1 MSPPTL
7 RVRCYLDGFNFYYGV
22 SRGYDIKWIDLE
34 KLFQTILAAHIPNG
48 VAEIEKIFLFTSTV
62 RGEASKR
69 QATYF
74 SALKDY
80 SSCIEIVRGHF
91 SERTKKGPMVT
102 RDDRGKIIDRAGEIV
117 EIMIREKKC
126 TDVNLACKI
135 VDDAHV
141 LASQDDEDKSFDL
154 ACLVSND
161 SDLSSALEIKKRLR
175 QRVILISPRTEDS
188 LSSIS
193 SNLKKYTDKKDR
205 IAVVRKTDVENC
217 LLPRKVGKYTPPDA
231 RGWSVP

>member
-1 MSPPTL
+1 
-7 RVRCYLDGFNFYYGV
+7 
-22 SRGYDIKWIDLE
+22 
-34 KLFQTILAAHIPNG
+34 
-48 VAEIEKIFLFTSTV
+48 
-62 RGEASKR
+62 
-69 QATYF
+69 
-74 SALKDY
+74 
-80 SSCIEIVRGHF
+80 
-91 SERTKKGPMVT
+91 MVT

-117 EIMIREKKC
+117 EIMIREEKC

-161 SDLSSALEIKKRLR
+161 SDPSSALEIKKRLR